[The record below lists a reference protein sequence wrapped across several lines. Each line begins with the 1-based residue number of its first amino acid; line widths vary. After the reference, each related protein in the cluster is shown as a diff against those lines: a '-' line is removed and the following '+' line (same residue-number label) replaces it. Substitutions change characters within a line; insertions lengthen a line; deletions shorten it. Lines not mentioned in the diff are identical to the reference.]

1 MFIGLLLLSVNALQ
15 DLMQQHSKAL
25 ADMGAYYN
33 GITTSN
39 LDLIKSLKDEAV
51 ELRSRDVAAAK
62 LLSQV
67 TAENKRLV
75 EPLAQVHATLPNAQI
90 LRARFC
96 DCSTARQ
103 FYLFG
108 LDACIHV

>member
-1 MFIGLLLLSVNALQ
+1 MNASQ
-15 DLMQQHSKAL
+15 DLMQQHNKAL

-33 GITTSN
+33 GVTTSN

-62 LLSQV
+62 LVSQV
-67 TAENKRLV
+67 TAENKRLM
-75 EPLAQVHATLPNAQI
+75 EPLAQVHATLPVLRSWAQAFVVVEPQEGYI
-90 LRARFC
+90 
-96 DCSTARQ
+96 
-103 FYLFG
+103 FG